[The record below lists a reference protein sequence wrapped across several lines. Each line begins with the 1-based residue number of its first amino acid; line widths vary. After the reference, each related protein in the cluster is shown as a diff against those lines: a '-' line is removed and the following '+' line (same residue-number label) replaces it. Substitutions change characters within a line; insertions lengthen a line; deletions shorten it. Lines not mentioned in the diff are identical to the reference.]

1 MENEKINI
9 EELNLT
15 EKQKAFCREYILD
28 WNCTKA
34 AIRAGYSEKTAYS
47 IGSENLR
54 KPEIKTYLEHL
65 QKNIQEV
72 AGISQLMILQE
83 HMKLAFSSIA
93 HLHNTWIERK
103 EFENLTDDQKAC
115 ISEITTQIKR
125 YNPPEGD
132 SYDVEFVKLK
142 LYDKQKALDSISKML
157 GYDAPQKIDHTTK
170 GESMKP
176 KIDLSKYTDDELR
189 TLIDLQSKGG
199 VGE

>member
-1 MENEKINI
+1 METENTNI
-9 EELNLT
+9 ENINLT

-28 WNCTKA
+28 WNGTQA
-34 AIRAGYSEKTAYS
+34 AIRAGYSEKTANEQAS
-47 IGSENLR
+47 QNLA
-54 KPEIKTYLEHL
+54 KLNVKTYIKEL

-125 YNPPEGD
+125 YNPPDGD

-157 GYDAPQKIDHTTK
+157 GYDAPQKIDHTSK
-170 GESMKP
+170 GESINRKSVN
-176 KIDLSKYTDDELR
+176 DLFPQDDEFEQ
-189 TLIDLQSKGG
+189 TENKS
-199 VGE
+199 

>member
-1 MENEKINI
+1 METENTNI
-9 EELNLT
+9 ENLNLT

-28 WNCTKA
+28 WNGTQA
-34 AIRAGYSEKTAYS
+34 AIRAGYSEKTANEQAS
-47 IGSENLR
+47 QNLA
-54 KPEIKTYLEHL
+54 KLNVKTYIKEL

-103 EFENLTDDQKAC
+103 EFENLSDDQKAC

-157 GYDAPQKIDHTTK
+157 GYDAPQKIDHTSK
-170 GESMKP
+170 GESFNIIHLGSGKP
-176 KIDLSKYTDDELR
+176 PDD
-189 TLIDLQSKGG
+189 KP
-199 VGE
+199 